1 LNTTPFDSAHL
12 RVLIDDDGDFMIS
25 SAISYSIIDN
35 HPFIGASYYRLKQ
48 TDFDGQFEYSQIKS
62 VYITN
67 TGNLQIF
74 PNPTS
79 NQITIIGSKTELSE
93 IIICNSLEQN
103 VTALTKKSIENNGQL
118 IVDLSRLSSGVYYIK
133 TRTTT
138 NKVYKQ

>member
-1 LNTTPFDSAHL
+1 MNTTPFDPAHL